1 MSREYFRPGV
11 LPPAPRRLD
20 GRSTALL
27 AAPPGTAQLA
37 LSQGQPLAV
46 LHRHEPRA
54 ASLTLLHPRPLHE
67 IRPLEILA
75 AHPYL

>member
-20 GRSTALL
+20 GRNTALL

-37 LSQGQPLAV
+37 LSQGSHSPCFTGMNRV
-46 LHRHEPRA
+46 
-54 ASLTLLHPRPLHE
+54 RPH
-67 IRPLEILA
+67 
-75 AHPYL
+75 